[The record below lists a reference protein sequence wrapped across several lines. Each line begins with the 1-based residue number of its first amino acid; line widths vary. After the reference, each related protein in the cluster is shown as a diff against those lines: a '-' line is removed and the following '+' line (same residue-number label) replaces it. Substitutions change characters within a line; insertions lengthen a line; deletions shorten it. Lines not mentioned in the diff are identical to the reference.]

1 MKNFESGTYFLN
13 DEKEIRIGC
22 GKNIEERYK
31 QHLSSNF
38 RTKIVGFIPT
48 HSKEIFEEEQ
58 KAFNYFSD
66 YKIRNSFYDIAILPK
81 IPFYINDRILTR
93 TNCLNN
99 LKKQT
104 GKIQT
109 LWGEENLTNFR
120 QRCDI
125 FPEQFV
131 TFMGKAGTQSGEKPR
146 KYVIENKIYFV
157 SDKAKRLIQSIIR
170 DTKAKMS
177 NV

>member
-1 MKNFESGTYFLN
+1 MKSGTYFLS

-22 GKNIEERYK
+22 AEDVEKRYR

-48 HSKEIFEEEQ
+48 DPKEIFVEEQ
-58 KAFNYFSD
+58 KAFNHFSD
-66 YKIRNSFYDIAILPK
+66 YKIRNSFYDITILPK
-81 IPFYINDRILTR
+81 IPFYINDRIITR

-99 LKKQT
+99 LKKRT
-104 GKIQT
+104 GIIQT

-125 FPEQFV
+125 FPDQFV
-131 TFMGKAGTQSGEKPR
+131 TFMGKAGTKSGEKPR
-146 KYVIENKIYFV
+146 KFVIGGKTYYVSE
-157 SDKAKRLIQSIIR
+157 KAKRLIQSIVR
-170 DTKAKMS
+170 DTKEKLI